1 MNPLYEPLPK
11 KVEVGGILYPIKT
24 DFRAVLKLIGEV
36 KQAEEPGSR
45 LFLILRL
52 YKNEIPPDIQGAVQ
66 AVTDFIA
73 GIRSAEKEKE
83 REGSGKQ
90 TFSYEKD
97 APYIV
102 SDFQNYYGIDL
113 LACKYLHWQKF
124 QMLLEGLPD
133 DSGTKPASATVRSM
147 PERSGTNRNASG
159 SRRSSGQYPW
169 KTSGMRNRSVTCSR
183 LRCGETDKKM
193 GGRKW
198 QTEH

>member
-102 SDFQNYYGIDL
+102 SDFRNYYGIDL

-133 DSGTKPASATVRSM
+133 DSGTKTRIGYRSIDAGKIRDTQ
-147 PERSGTNRNASG
+147 ERKRIQKIQRAISLEDERDEEQIGDLFAAAMWG
-159 SRRSSGQYPW
+159 
-169 KTSGMRNRSVTCSR
+169 
-183 LRCGETDKKM
+183 D
-193 GGRKW
+193 
-198 QTEH
+198 

>member
-11 KVEVGGILYPIKT
+11 SVEVGGVLYPVKT
-24 DFRAVLKLIGEV
+24 DFRAVLKLIGAV
-36 KQAEEPGSR
+36 KQAGEPGSR

-52 YKNEIPPDIQGAVQ
+52 YKKKIPPDIQGAVQ

-102 SDFQNYYGIDL
+102 SDFRNYYGIDL

-133 DSGTKPASATVRSM
+133 DSGVKTRIGYRSIDAGKIKNKQ
-147 PERSGTNRNASG
+147 ERQRIQKIQRAISLEDERDEEQIGDLFAAAMWG
-159 SRRSSGQYPW
+159 
-169 KTSGMRNRSVTCSR
+169 
-183 LRCGETDKKM
+183 D
-193 GGRKW
+193 
-198 QTEH
+198 

>member
-11 KVEVGGILYPIKT
+11 KVEVGGIPYPVKT

-36 KQAEEPGSR
+36 KQAGEPGSR

-52 YKNEIPPDIQGAVQ
+52 YKKEIPPDIHGAVQ

-73 GIRSAEKEKE
+73 GIRSAEKGKE

-102 SDFQNYYGIDL
+102 LSLI
-113 LACKYLHWQKF
+113 HI
-124 QMLLEGLPD
+124 
-133 DSGTKPASATVRSM
+133 
-147 PERSGTNRNASG
+147 
-159 SRRSSGQYPW
+159 
-169 KTSGMRNRSVTCSR
+169 
-183 LRCGETDKKM
+183 
-193 GGRKW
+193 
-198 QTEH
+198 

>member
-1 MNPLYEPLPK
+1 M
-11 KVEVGGILYPIKT
+11 
-24 DFRAVLKLIGEV
+24 LKLIGEV
-36 KQAEEPGSR
+36 KQAGEPGSR

-52 YKNEIPPDIQGAVQ
+52 YKKEIPPDIQGAVQ

-102 SDFQNYYGIDL
+102 SDFRNYYGIDL

-124 QMLLEGLPD
+124 QMLL
-133 DSGTKPASATVRSM
+133 
-147 PERSGTNRNASG
+147 ERSGTNRNASG

-169 KTSGMRNRSVTCSR
+169 KTSGRRNRSVTCSQ

>member
-11 KVEVGGILYPIKT
+11 KVEVEGILYPIKT

-52 YKNEIPPDIQGAVQ
+52 YKKEIPPAVQ

-73 GIRSAEKEKE
+73 GIRPAEKEKE
-83 REGSGKQ
+83 RNGSGKQ

-102 SDFQNYYGIDL
+102 SDFRNYYGIDL

-133 DSGTKPASATVRSM
+133 DSGTKTRIGYRSIDAGKIRDKQ
-147 PERSGTNRNASG
+147 ERQRVQKIQRAISLEDERDEEQIGDLFAAAMWG
-159 SRRSSGQYPW
+159 
-169 KTSGMRNRSVTCSR
+169 
-183 LRCGETDKKM
+183 D
-193 GGRKW
+193 
-198 QTEH
+198 

>member
-52 YKNEIPPDIQGAVQ
+52 YKNEIPPDIQGAVK

-102 SDFQNYYGIDL
+102 SDFRNYYGIDL

-133 DSGTKPASATVRSM
+133 DSGTKTRI
-147 PERSGTNRNASG
+147 G
-159 SRRSSGQYPW
+159 
-169 KTSGMRNRSVTCSR
+169 NRSIDAGKIR
-183 LRCGETDKKM
+183 DKQE
-193 GGRKW
+193 RKRIQKIQRAISLEDERDEEQLGDLFAAAMW
-198 QTEH
+198 GD

>member
-11 KVEVGGILYPIKT
+11 SVEVGGVLYPVKT

-36 KQAEEPGSR
+36 KQAGEPGSR

-52 YKNEIPPDIQGAVQ
+52 YKKEIPPDIQGAVQ

-102 SDFQNYYGIDL
+102 SDFWNYYGIDL

-133 DSGTKPASATVRSM
+133 DSGTKTRIGYRSIDAGKIRDKQ
-147 PERSGTNRNASG
+147 ER
-159 SRRSSGQYPW
+159 RRIQKIQRAISLEDERDEEQIGDLFAAAMW
-169 KTSGMRNRSVTCSR
+169 
-183 LRCGETDKKM
+183 ED
-193 GGRKW
+193 
-198 QTEH
+198 

>member
-52 YKNEIPPDIQGAVQ
+52 YKNEIPPDIQPSRQSRISLPASGQQKRKKSVKAVESR
-66 AVTDFIA
+66 
-73 GIRSAEKEKE
+73 RSAM
-83 REGSGKQ
+83 RRMHRIS
-90 TFSYEKD
+90 S
-97 APYIV
+97 AI
-102 SDFQNYYGIDL
+102 
-113 LACKYLHWQKF
+113 
-124 QMLLEGLPD
+124 
-133 DSGTKPASATVRSM
+133 SGTITALTCWPVNICTGRSSRCCWKACRMIPARKPASATVRSM

>member
-102 SDFQNYYGIDL
+102 SDFRNYYGIDL

-133 DSGTKPASATVRSM
+133 DSGTKTRIGYRSIDAGKIRDKQ
-147 PERSGTNRNASG
+147 ERKRIQKIQRAISLEDERDEEQIGDLFAAAM
-159 SRRSSGQYPW
+159 W
-169 KTSGMRNRSVTCSR
+169 V
-183 LRCGETDKKM
+183 TDKKM

>member
-11 KVEVGGILYPIKT
+11 KVDVGGVLYPIKT

-73 GIRSAEKEKE
+73 GIRSAEKE
-83 REGSGKQ
+83 RSGSGKQ

-102 SDFQNYYGIDL
+102 SDFRNYYGIDL
-113 LACKYLHWQKF
+113 LACKYLHWQEF

-133 DSGTKPASATVRSM
+133 DSGVKTRIGYRSIDAGKIKDRH
-147 PERSGTNRNASG
+147 ERQRIQKIQRAISLEDERDEEQIGDLFAAAMWG
-159 SRRSSGQYPW
+159 
-169 KTSGMRNRSVTCSR
+169 
-183 LRCGETDKKM
+183 D
-193 GGRKW
+193 
-198 QTEH
+198 

>member
-97 APYIV
+97 AP
-102 SDFQNYYGIDL
+102 
-113 LACKYLHWQKF
+113 
-124 QMLLEGLPD
+124 
-133 DSGTKPASATVRSM
+133 
-147 PERSGTNRNASG
+147 
-159 SRRSSGQYPW
+159 
-169 KTSGMRNRSVTCSR
+169 
-183 LRCGETDKKM
+183 
-193 GGRKW
+193 
-198 QTEH
+198 

>member
-102 SDFQNYYGIDL
+102 SDFRNYYGIDL

-133 DSGTKPASATVRSM
+133 DSGTKIRIGYRSIDAGKIRDKQ
-147 PERSGTNRNASG
+147 ERKRIQKIQRAISLEDERDEEQIGDLFAAAMWG
-159 SRRSSGQYPW
+159 
-169 KTSGMRNRSVTCSR
+169 
-183 LRCGETDKKM
+183 D
-193 GGRKW
+193 
-198 QTEH
+198 